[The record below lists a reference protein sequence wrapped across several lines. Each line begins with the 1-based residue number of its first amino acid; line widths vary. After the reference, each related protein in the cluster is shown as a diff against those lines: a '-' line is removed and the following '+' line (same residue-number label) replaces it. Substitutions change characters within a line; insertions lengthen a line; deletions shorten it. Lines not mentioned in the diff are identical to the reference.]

1 MIMPPN
7 YTSEL
12 LSHRPFQSVMGVLAL
27 SAVLL
32 LPLHLNAQQPTT
44 AAPSGIGKALIDHRE
59 EMRSFIQRIADYVRA
74 QKLGFAIVAR
84 DAGELIIKRDVL
96 DEKIIS
102 PARTFIRSID
112 GVMFDGV
119 FAGHQMIGKA
129 PTAETQTAILE
140 RIGRAKQSG
149 LNVLSME
156 YATATQTINNVY
168 KFAMDKGIVSSVAHR
183 ATPDLTEI
191 PPYPKRPNAENSNNI
206 LALKDVKNFIY
217 LSDPAAFG
225 RQDQFALEIHDNN
238 FDMVIVDPFSGRA
251 PLTKTAVET
260 LKYKKLGAR
269 RLVFAR
275 MDIATA
281 ASYRYYWQPTWAEG
295 NPKWIAAPYPGD
307 PDRYFVE
314 YWNLGWQDVIFGN
327 PQSFLFGLIAQGY
340 DGVLIEGMRNYLV
353 FEGNIEI
360 NKEFAPFG
368 NPAK

>member
-1 MIMPPN
+1 MPSMYRSKLLTR
-7 YTSEL
+7 YTFQVAISVL
-12 LSHRPFQSVMGVLAL
+12 TLSVILVL
-27 SAVLL
+27 
-32 LPLHLNAQQPTT
+32 PQRLNAQQPTLE
-44 AAPSGIGKALIDHRE
+44 APINVGKALIDHRE
-59 EMRSFIQRIADYVRA
+59 EMRSFIQGIADYARA
-74 QKLGFAIVAR
+74 QKRGFAVVAR
-84 DAGELIIKRDVL
+84 DAGELIVKRDVQ

-119 FAGHQMIGKA
+119 FAGYQMIGKA
-129 PTAETQTAILE
+129 PPAETQTAILE

-156 YATATQTINNVY
+156 YATATQAIDNVY

-183 ATPDLTEI
+183 PTPDLTDV
-191 PPYPKRPNAENSNNI
+191 PPYPKRPNAENPNNI

-225 RQDQFALEIHDNN
+225 RQDQFALKIHDNN

-251 PLTKTAVET
+251 PLSRSAVET

-269 RLVFAR
+269 RMVMAR

-281 ASYRYYWQPTWAEG
+281 ASYRYYWQSNWREG
-295 NPKWIAAPYPGD
+295 NPDWIAAPYPGD

-314 YWNLGWQDVIFGN
+314 YWNPAWQDVIFGN

-340 DGVLIEGMRNYLV
+340 DGVLLEGMRNYLV
-353 FEGNIEI
+353 YEGNIEI
-360 NKEFAPFG
+360 NKEFAPLG
-368 NPAK
+368 NAAK